1 MPWYFPWSDSIKKR
15 ACRYLLQHYLGN
27 FFKEKLTLD
36 QLSVDLYNGRG
47 TIQEVL
53 LDVVS
58 LNEALENFNAPVEV
72 VDGFIGGISVSIPWS
87 ALVSDNTVIEVHN
100 LELTIQSKRRPEHTD
115 GQCPSTTI
123 DSMLSS
129 MTTSLQLAQECLK
142 EEPSSGEQ
150 LADAA
155 KPFEGLEMFAQTIEA
170 VVTRVKVSF
179 IDTIVRLEHLP
190 REAKTGAA
198 LEFRIGRIDYFDDQ
212 AMETGEAADG
222 PTPGARNVYEPAAIA
237 LKNIRMYEVTICCEE
252 FPECH
257 RTFSKTSSDSSSPGN
272 YKTPDTPLSPLFS
285 PLGCTIPEFPAASS
299 SRLPAM
305 GSPGSGRSPKETE
318 PIRIAMLRG
327 RHEVKLRIKQN
338 EALHGPKLELDG
350 HFGAINVHLSPRQV
364 HLLIEIFKGLS
375 TPGVSDDG
383 SVPPGNRA
391 GSKPM
396 QSDDFRR
403 VEQELAKQLHHGKG
417 SGVPPRLQSW
427 QGSEDAMLLQS
438 LDDSDDEDMYFD
450 FCASRHSGVS
460 SMESSCSSNIT
471 MSSTKSQGTPV
482 TSQPRRQ
489 QTRQSGNM
497 STAKARQR
505 SAKHKETVRK
515 LLDDPTAELMR
526 YRLKLSFMS
535 IVILHED
542 PPATPGDRLD
552 VGQTSAEKLK
562 SLVEA
567 YYGRVEGIV
576 TSGMAVELSELRKQ
590 FSQACRHDHICFLCK
605 PVTVECNQK
614 TSSQMDSVSSDI
626 TVGNAEL
633 VEAVFDRLT
642 MGLYRCKDDVPI
654 PEYCEVSYGSLVT
667 LKSL

>member
-15 ACRYLLQHYLGN
+15 ACRYLLQHYLGH
-27 FFKEKLTLD
+27 FFKEKLSLE

-58 LNEALENFNAPVEV
+58 INEALENFNAPVEV
-72 VDGFIGGISVSIPWS
+72 VDGFIGNISVSIPWS

-115 GQCPSTTI
+115 GQCPGATL

-142 EEPSSGEQ
+142 EEPSAGEQ

-170 VVTRVKVSF
+170 GLHSVKVSF

-198 LEFRIGRIDYFDDQ
+198 IEFRIGRIDYYDDQ
-212 AMETGEAADG
+212 AMETSEAGDG
-222 PTPGARNVYEPAAIA
+222 AVAGAKNVYEPAAIA
-237 LKNIRMYEVTICCEE
+237 LKNIRMYEVTIWCEE
-252 FPECH
+252 FPEYN
-257 RTFSKTSSDSSSPGN
+257 RTFCKTSSSDSSSPRN
-272 YKTPDTPLSPLFS
+272 YTTPDTPLSPLFS
-285 PLGCTIPEFPAASS
+285 PLGCTVPEFPAASS
-299 SRLPAM
+299 ASLP
-305 GSPGSGRSPKETE
+305 SLSGVGGARSPKETE
-318 PIRIAMLRG
+318 PIKIAVLRG
-327 RHEVKLRIKQN
+327 RHEVKLKIKQS
-338 EALHGPKLELDG
+338 EALHGPKLEVDG

-364 HLLIEIFKGLS
+364 HLLIEIVKGLS
-375 TPGVSDDG
+375 MPGVGEDG
-383 SVPPGNRA
+383 GTHVGGYRA

-396 QSDDFRR
+396 QSDDFHR

-417 SGVPPRLQSW
+417 SGATQRLPSW

-438 LDDSDDEDMYFD
+438 LDDTDDEDMYFD
-450 FCASRHSGVS
+450 FCPSRHSGLS

-471 MSSTKSQGTPV
+471 ISSTRSTVGPV

-489 QTRQSGNM
+489 SSRHPGSAP
-497 STAKARQR
+497 TAKAKQK
-505 SAKHKETVRK
+505 SAKHKETIRK

-535 IVILHED
+535 VVILHED

-576 TSGMAVELSELRKQ
+576 TSGMGTELSELRKQ
-590 FSQACRHDHICFLCK
+590 FSQACRHDHICLLCK

-614 TSSQMDSVSSDI
+614 TTSQMDSVSSDI
-626 TVGNAEL
+626 TVGSAEL

-642 MGLYRCKDDVPI
+642 MGLYRCKDDVPT
-654 PEYCEVSYGSLVT
+654 PEYCEVSGSCLVVVI
-667 LKSL
+667 